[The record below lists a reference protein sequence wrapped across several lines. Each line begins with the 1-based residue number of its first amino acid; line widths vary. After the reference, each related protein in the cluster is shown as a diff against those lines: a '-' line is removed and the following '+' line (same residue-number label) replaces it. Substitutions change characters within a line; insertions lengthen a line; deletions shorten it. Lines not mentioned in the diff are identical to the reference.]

1 MKYCEHSPEPALVGW
16 VECVWT
22 LESEGAVPGYPVRPD
37 GCMDLIYAPDRGL
50 QVVGAMTVERR
61 FDLAAGARTVGVRF
75 RPGMAGA
82 VLRVEAAELTDQTI
96 ALEDVW
102 GARARAVEARVVD
115 AASLG
120 AAAQVLRDALPA
132 PDAGPDAVRRAI
144 AAITATHGDIDLEWV
159 ARQAGIS
166 PRQFRRRCLK
176 ASGLTPKHLC
186 RVLRFRRVCALA
198 GPGVEWAGVA
208 ATAGYFDQSHL
219 IRDFRE
225 FTGDTPMSVFSNTG
239 EGVAGYS
246 GLYETHAGFDCGR
259 DRKVPAVLGGSNGL
273 RQDGGSP

>member
-1 MKYCEHSPEPALVGW
+1 MAPW

-22 LESEGAVPGYPVRPD
+22 SESEGAVVGYPVRPD
-37 GCMDLIYAPDRGL
+37 GCLDLVYTPDRGL

-61 FDLAAGARTVGVRF
+61 FDLAAGARAFGVRF
-75 RPGMAGA
+75 LPGMAGA
-82 VLRVEAAELTDQTI
+82 ILRVEAAEMTDQTI

-102 GARARAVEARVVD
+102 GARARALEARIVD
-115 AASLG
+115 GASPG
-120 AAAQVLRDALPA
+120 GSICAAAQALSGALRA

-144 AAITATHGDIDLEWV
+144 AAITGAHGDIDLEWV

-166 PRQFRRRCLK
+166 PRQFRRRCLA

-198 GPGVEWAGVA
+198 GPGVEWAEVA
-208 ATAGYFDQSHL
+208 AMAGYFDQSHL

-239 EGVAGYS
+239 AGVAGYS

-259 DRKVPAVLGGSNGL
+259 D
-273 RQDGGSP
+273 